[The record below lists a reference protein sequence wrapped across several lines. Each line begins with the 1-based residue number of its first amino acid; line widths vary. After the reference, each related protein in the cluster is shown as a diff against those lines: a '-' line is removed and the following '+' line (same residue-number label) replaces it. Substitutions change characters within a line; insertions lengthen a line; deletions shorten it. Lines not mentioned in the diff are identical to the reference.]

1 MVHPSG
7 EPQLQRLRELSS
19 DFLRLT
25 HASIVIKP
33 DSELITEC
41 LQGRTDAFG
50 QLVTRYQERLFGT
63 LVTMLGSVEDARD
76 VAQEAFVQAYQK
88 LESFRGQSAFYSW
101 LFRIALNSSVDHHRR
116 QRRPTVSIDAAR
128 EQTGAEPT
136 DLHTETSPSFR
147 IERTER
153 QKLVQLAL
161 SKLSPE
167 YRQVLILKEM
177 EDMKYEE
184 IAAVVKIPVGT
195 VRSRIHRGRAE
206 LKEILERL
214 LGDQLI

>member
-1 MVHPSG
+1 M
-7 EPQLQRLRELSS
+7 
-19 DFLRLT
+19 T
-25 HASIVIKP
+25 KP

-41 LQGRTDAFG
+41 LQGRTDSFG

-136 DLHTETSPSFR
+136 DLHPDTSPSFS

-153 QKLVQLAL
+153 QKLVQMAL

-184 IAAVVKIPVGT
+184 IAAAVKIPVGT

-206 LKEILERL
+206 LKDILEQL
-214 LGDQLI
+214 IGDQHF

>member
-1 MVHPSG
+1 VTKT
-7 EPQLQRLRELSS
+7 
-19 DFLRLT
+19 DT
-25 HASIVIKP
+25 
-33 DSELITEC
+33 ELIAEC

-63 LVTMLGSVEDARD
+63 LVTMLGSAEDARD
-76 VAQEAFVQAYQK
+76 VAQDAFVQAYQK
-88 LESFRGQSAFYSW
+88 LGSFRGQSAFYSW

-116 QRRPTVSIDAAR
+116 QRRPTMSIDAAR

-136 DLHTETSPSFR
+136 DLHPETSPSFG

-153 QKLVQLAL
+153 QKLVQVAL

-167 YRQVLILKEM
+167 YREVLVLKEM
-177 EDMKYEE
+177 EDLKYEE
-184 IAAVVKIPVGT
+184 IAALVKIPVGT

-206 LKEILERL
+206 LKDILERL

>member
-1 MVHPSG
+1 M
-7 EPQLQRLRELSS
+7 
-19 DFLRLT
+19 T
-25 HASIVIKP
+25 KP

-88 LESFRGQSAFYSW
+88 LDSFRGQSAFYSW

-136 DLHTETSPSFR
+136 DLHPETSPSFS
-147 IERTER
+147 IERHEK

-177 EDMKYEE
+177 EDFKYEE
-184 IAAVVKIPVGT
+184 IAALVKIPVGT

>member
-1 MVHPSG
+1 V
-7 EPQLQRLRELSS
+7 
-19 DFLRLT
+19 T
-25 HASIVIKP
+25 KT
-33 DSELITEC
+33 DSELIADC
-41 LQGRTDAFG
+41 LQGQTDAFG

-63 LVTMLGSVEDARD
+63 LVTMLGSAEDARD
-76 VAQEAFVQAYQK
+76 VAQDAFVQAYQK

-128 EQTGAEPT
+128 EQSGAEPT
-136 DLHTETSPSFR
+136 DLHPETSPSFG

-167 YRQVLILKEM
+167 YREVLVLKEM
-177 EDMKYEE
+177 EDLKYEE
-184 IAAVVKIPVGT
+184 IATLVKIPVGT

-206 LKEILERL
+206 LKDILERL

>member
-1 MVHPSG
+1 M
-7 EPQLQRLRELSS
+7 
-19 DFLRLT
+19 T
-25 HASIVIKP
+25 KP

-41 LQGRTDAFG
+41 LQGRTDSFG

-88 LESFRGQSAFYSW
+88 LDSFRGQSAFYSW

-136 DLHTETSPSFR
+136 DLHPDTSPSFS

-161 SKLSPE
+161 SKLSSE
-167 YRQVLILKEM
+167 YRQVLVLKEM

-184 IAAVVKIPVGT
+184 IAAAVKIPVGT

-206 LKEILERL
+206 LKDILEQL
-214 LGDQLI
+214 IGDQQF

>member
-1 MVHPSG
+1 
-7 EPQLQRLRELSS
+7 
-19 DFLRLT
+19 
-25 HASIVIKP
+25 
-33 DSELITEC
+33 
-41 LQGRTDAFG
+41 
-50 QLVTRYQERLFGT
+50 
-63 LVTMLGSVEDARD
+63 MLGSVEDARD

-88 LESFRGQSAFYSW
+88 LDSFRGQSAFYSW

-136 DLHTETSPSFR
+136 DLHPDTSPSFS

-153 QKLVQLAL
+153 QKLVQMAL

-184 IAAVVKIPVGT
+184 IAAAVKIPVGT

-206 LKEILERL
+206 LKDILEQL
-214 LGDQLI
+214 IGDQHF

>member
-1 MVHPSG
+1 MTKT
-7 EPQLQRLRELSS
+7 
-19 DFLRLT
+19 DT
-25 HASIVIKP
+25 
-33 DSELITEC
+33 ELIAEC

-63 LVTMLGSVEDARD
+63 LVTMLGSAEDARD
-76 VAQEAFVQAYQK
+76 VAQDAFVQAYQK
-88 LESFRGQSAFYSW
+88 LDSFRGQSAFYSW

-116 QRRPTVSIDAAR
+116 QRRPTMSIDAAR

-136 DLHTETSPSFR
+136 DLHPETSPSFG

-153 QKLVQLAL
+153 QTLVQTAL
-161 SKLSPE
+161 GKLSPE
-167 YRQVLILKEM
+167 YREVLVLKEM
-177 EDMKYEE
+177 EDLKYEE
-184 IAAVVKIPVGT
+184 IAVLVKIPVGT

>member
-1 MVHPSG
+1 M
-7 EPQLQRLRELSS
+7 
-19 DFLRLT
+19 T
-25 HASIVIKP
+25 KP
-33 DSELITEC
+33 DAELITEC
-41 LQGRTDAFG
+41 LNGRTEAFG
-50 QLVTRYQERLFGT
+50 ELVTRYQDRLFGT

-76 VAQEAFVQAYQK
+76 VAQDAFVQAYQK

-128 EQTGAEPT
+128 EQTGSEPT
-136 DLHTETSPSFR
+136 DLHPDNSPSFS

-153 QKLVQLAL
+153 QTLVQLAL

-167 YRQVLILKEM
+167 YRQVLVLKEM

-214 LGDQLI
+214 LGDQII

>member
-1 MVHPSG
+1 M
-7 EPQLQRLRELSS
+7 
-19 DFLRLT
+19 
-25 HASIVIKP
+25 IKP

-41 LQGRTDAFG
+41 LQGRTEAFG
-50 QLVTRYQERLFGT
+50 QIVTRYQERLFGT

-88 LESFRGQSAFYSW
+88 LDSFRGQSAFYSW

-136 DLHTETSPSFR
+136 DLHPETSPSFS

-153 QKLVQLAL
+153 QTLVQLAL

-177 EDMKYEE
+177 EDFKYEE
-184 IAAVVKIPVGT
+184 IAALVKIPVGT

-206 LKEILERL
+206 LKDILERL

>member
-1 MVHPSG
+1 M
-7 EPQLQRLRELSS
+7 
-19 DFLRLT
+19 T
-25 HASIVIKP
+25 KP

-41 LQGRTDAFG
+41 LKGQTDSFG
-50 QLVTRYQERLFGT
+50 QLVTRYQDRLFGT

-88 LESFRGQSAFYSW
+88 LDSFRGQSAFYSW

-128 EQTGAEPT
+128 EQTGSEPT
-136 DLHTETSPSFR
+136 DLHADTSPSFS

-153 QKLVQLAL
+153 QTLVQLAL

-167 YRQVLILKEM
+167 YRQVLVMKEM

-184 IAAVVKIPVGT
+184 IAAMVKIPVGT

-214 LGDQLI
+214 LGDQII

>member
-1 MVHPSG
+1 M
-7 EPQLQRLRELSS
+7 
-19 DFLRLT
+19 
-25 HASIVIKP
+25 
-33 DSELITEC
+33 
-41 LQGRTDAFG
+41 
-50 QLVTRYQERLFGT
+50 
-63 LVTMLGSVEDARD
+63 
-76 VAQEAFVQAYQK
+76 
-88 LESFRGQSAFYSW
+88 
-101 LFRIALNSSVDHHRR
+101 
-116 QRRPTVSIDAAR
+116 SIDAAR

-136 DLHTETSPSFR
+136 DLHPETSPSFS

-177 EDMKYEE
+177 EDFKYEE
-184 IAAVVKIPVGT
+184 IATLVKIPVGT

-206 LKEILERL
+206 LKDILERL

>member
-1 MVHPSG
+1 MTKT
-7 EPQLQRLRELSS
+7 
-19 DFLRLT
+19 DT
-25 HASIVIKP
+25 
-33 DSELITEC
+33 ELIAEC

-50 QLVTRYQERLFGT
+50 QIVTRYQERLFGT

-76 VAQEAFVQAYQK
+76 VAQDAFVQAYQK

-128 EQTGAEPT
+128 EQSGTEPT
-136 DLHTETSPSFR
+136 DLHPETSPSFGM
-147 IERTER
+147 ERTER

-167 YRQVLILKEM
+167 YREVLVLKEM
-177 EDMKYEE
+177 EDLKYEE
-184 IAAVVKIPVGT
+184 IAELVKIPVGT

-214 LGDQLI
+214 LGDQLV

>member
-1 MVHPSG
+1 V
-7 EPQLQRLRELSS
+7 
-19 DFLRLT
+19 T
-25 HASIVIKP
+25 KP

-41 LQGRTDAFG
+41 LQGRTEAFG

-128 EQTGAEPT
+128 EQSGTEPT
-136 DLHTETSPSFR
+136 DLHPETAPSFSL
-147 IERTER
+147 ERTER
-153 QKLVQLAL
+153 QKLVQVAL
-161 SKLSPE
+161 GKLSPE

-177 EDMKYEE
+177 EDLKYEE
-184 IAAVVKIPVGT
+184 IAALVKIPVGT

-206 LKEILERL
+206 LKDILERL

>member
-1 MVHPSG
+1 M
-7 EPQLQRLRELSS
+7 
-19 DFLRLT
+19 T
-25 HASIVIKP
+25 KP

-116 QRRPTVSIDAAR
+116 QRRPTVSIDASR
-128 EQTGAEPT
+128 EQSGTEPT
-136 DLHTETSPSFR
+136 DLHPEASPSFS

-153 QKLVQLAL
+153 QKLVQVAL

-167 YRQVLILKEM
+167 YRQVLMLKEM
-177 EDMKYEE
+177 EDLKYEE
-184 IAAVVKIPVGT
+184 IAALVKIPVGT

-206 LKEILERL
+206 LKDILERL

>member
-1 MVHPSG
+1 MS
-7 EPQLQRLRELSS
+7 
-19 DFLRLT
+19 
-25 HASIVIKP
+25 KP
-33 DSELITEC
+33 DAELIADC

-50 QLVTRYQERLFGT
+50 QLVTRYQDRLFGT
-63 LVTMLGSVEDARD
+63 LVTMLGSAEDARD
-76 VAQEAFVQAYQK
+76 VAQDAFVQAYQK

-136 DLHTETSPSFR
+136 DIHPETSPSFG

-153 QKLVQLAL
+153 QELVHLAL

-167 YRQVLILKEM
+167 YREVLVLKEM
-177 EDMKYEE
+177 EDLKYEE
-184 IAAVVKIPVGT
+184 IAVLVKIPVGT

-206 LKEILERL
+206 LKEILERM

>member
-1 MVHPSG
+1 MTKT
-7 EPQLQRLRELSS
+7 
-19 DFLRLT
+19 DT
-25 HASIVIKP
+25 
-33 DSELITEC
+33 ELIAEC

-50 QLVTRYQERLFGT
+50 QLVTRYQERLLGT
-63 LVTMLGSVEDARD
+63 LVTMLGSAEDARD
-76 VAQEAFVQAYQK
+76 VAQDAFVQAYQK
-88 LESFRGQSAFYSW
+88 LGSFRGQSAFYSW

-116 QRRPTVSIDAAR
+116 QRRPTMSIDAAR

-136 DLHTETSPSFR
+136 DIHPETSPSFG

-153 QKLVQLAL
+153 QTLVQTAL

-167 YRQVLILKEM
+167 YREVLVLKEM
-177 EDMKYEE
+177 EDLKYEE
-184 IAAVVKIPVGT
+184 IAVLVKIPVGT

>member
-1 MVHPSG
+1 MTKT
-7 EPQLQRLRELSS
+7 
-19 DFLRLT
+19 DT
-25 HASIVIKP
+25 
-33 DSELITEC
+33 ELIAEC
-41 LQGRTDAFG
+41 LQGRTAAFG
-50 QLVTRYQERLFGT
+50 EIVTRYQERLFGT
-63 LVTMLGSVEDARD
+63 LVTMLGSAEDARD
-76 VAQEAFVQAYQK
+76 VAQDAFVQAYQK

-128 EQTGAEPT
+128 EQSGTEPT
-136 DLHTETSPSFR
+136 DLHPENSPSFGM
-147 IERTER
+147 ERTER

-167 YRQVLILKEM
+167 YREVLVLKEM
-177 EDMKYEE
+177 EDLKYEE
-184 IAAVVKIPVGT
+184 IAALVKIPVGT

-214 LGDQLI
+214 IGDQLV

>member
-1 MVHPSG
+1 M
-7 EPQLQRLRELSS
+7 
-19 DFLRLT
+19 
-25 HASIVIKP
+25 IKP

-41 LQGRTDAFG
+41 LQGRTESFG
-50 QLVTRYQERLFGT
+50 QIVTRYQERLFGT

-88 LESFRGQSAFYSW
+88 LDSFRGQSAFYSW

-136 DLHTETSPSFR
+136 DLHPETSPSFS

-177 EDMKYEE
+177 EDFKYEE
-184 IAAVVKIPVGT
+184 IATLVKIPVGT

-206 LKEILERL
+206 LKDILERL

>member
-1 MVHPSG
+1 M
-7 EPQLQRLRELSS
+7 
-19 DFLRLT
+19 
-25 HASIVIKP
+25 IKP

-50 QLVTRYQERLFGT
+50 QIVTRYQERLFGT
-63 LVTMLGSVEDARD
+63 LVTMLGSAEDARD
-76 VAQEAFVQAYQK
+76 VAQDAFVQAYQK

-128 EQTGAEPT
+128 EQSGAEPT
-136 DLHTETSPSFR
+136 DSHPEISPSFGM
-147 IERTER
+147 ERTER

-167 YRQVLILKEM
+167 YREVLVLKEM

-184 IAAVVKIPVGT
+184 IAGLVKIPVGT

-214 LGDQLI
+214 IGDQLV

>member
-1 MVHPSG
+1 M
-7 EPQLQRLRELSS
+7 
-19 DFLRLT
+19 T
-25 HASIVIKP
+25 KP

-41 LQGRTDAFG
+41 LQGRTDSFG

-88 LESFRGQSAFYSW
+88 LDSFRGQSAFYSW

-136 DLHTETSPSFR
+136 DLHPDTSPSFS

-167 YRQVLILKEM
+167 YRQVLVLKEM

-184 IAAVVKIPVGT
+184 IAAAVKIPVGT

-206 LKEILERL
+206 LKDILEQL
-214 LGDQLI
+214 IGDQQF

>member
-1 MVHPSG
+1 M
-7 EPQLQRLRELSS
+7 
-19 DFLRLT
+19 T
-25 HASIVIKP
+25 KP

-41 LQGRTDAFG
+41 LQGRTDSFG

-88 LESFRGQSAFYSW
+88 LDSFRGQSAFYSW

-136 DLHTETSPSFR
+136 DLHPDTSPSFS

-184 IAAVVKIPVGT
+184 IAAAVKIPVGT

-206 LKEILERL
+206 LKDILEQL
-214 LGDQLI
+214 IGDQQF

>member
-1 MVHPSG
+1 M
-7 EPQLQRLRELSS
+7 
-19 DFLRLT
+19 T
-25 HASIVIKP
+25 KP
-33 DSELITEC
+33 DAELITEC
-41 LQGRTDAFG
+41 LNGRTEAFG
-50 QLVTRYQERLFGT
+50 ELVTRYQDRLFGT

-76 VAQEAFVQAYQK
+76 VAQDAFVQAYQK

-128 EQTGAEPT
+128 EQTGSEPT
-136 DLHTETSPSFR
+136 DLHPDNSPSFS

-153 QKLVQLAL
+153 QTLVQLAL

-167 YRQVLILKEM
+167 YRQVLVLKEM

-184 IAAVVKIPVGT
+184 IAAMVKIPVGT

-214 LGDQLI
+214 LGDQII

>member
-1 MVHPSG
+1 M
-7 EPQLQRLRELSS
+7 
-19 DFLRLT
+19 
-25 HASIVIKP
+25 IKP

-50 QLVTRYQERLFGT
+50 QIVTRYQERLFGT

-128 EQTGAEPT
+128 EQTGVEPT
-136 DLHTETSPSFR
+136 DIHPETSPSFS

-177 EDMKYEE
+177 EDFKYEE
-184 IAAVVKIPVGT
+184 IAALVKIPVGT

-206 LKEILERL
+206 LKDILERL

>member
-1 MVHPSG
+1 M
-7 EPQLQRLRELSS
+7 
-19 DFLRLT
+19 T
-25 HASIVIKP
+25 KP

-41 LQGRTDAFG
+41 LNGRTEAFG
-50 QLVTRYQERLFGT
+50 ELVTRYQDRLFGT

-76 VAQEAFVQAYQK
+76 VAQDAFVQAYQK

-128 EQTGAEPT
+128 EQTGSEPT
-136 DLHTETSPSFR
+136 DLHPDNSPSFS

-153 QKLVQLAL
+153 QTLVQLAL

-167 YRQVLILKEM
+167 YRQVLVLKEM

-184 IAAVVKIPVGT
+184 IAAMVKIPVGT

-214 LGDQLI
+214 LGDQII

>member
-1 MVHPSG
+1 MTKT
-7 EPQLQRLRELSS
+7 
-19 DFLRLT
+19 DT
-25 HASIVIKP
+25 
-33 DSELITEC
+33 ELIAEC
-41 LQGRTDAFG
+41 LQGRTDSFG

-63 LVTMLGSVEDARD
+63 LVTMLGSAEDARD
-76 VAQEAFVQAYQK
+76 VAQDAFVQAYQK

-128 EQTGAEPT
+128 EQSGAEPT
-136 DLHTETSPSFR
+136 DLHPETSPSFGM
-147 IERTER
+147 ERTER

-167 YRQVLILKEM
+167 YREVLVLKEM
-177 EDMKYEE
+177 EDLKYEE
-184 IAAVVKIPVGT
+184 IAVLVKIPVGT

-214 LGDQLI
+214 LGDQLV